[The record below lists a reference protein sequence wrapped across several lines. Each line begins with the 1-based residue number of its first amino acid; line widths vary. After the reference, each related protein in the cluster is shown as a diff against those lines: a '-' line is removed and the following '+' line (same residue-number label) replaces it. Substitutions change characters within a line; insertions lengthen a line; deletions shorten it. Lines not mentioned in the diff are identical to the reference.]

1 MAPSTEV
8 QHLPILFQSSPLFH
22 LPMKVVRKMAAN
34 LSRICHF
41 PTKMHQ
47 RRCDSARD
55 EAISALKDV
64 GSLALIKY

>member
-1 MAPSTEV
+1 
-8 QHLPILFQSSPLFH
+8 
-22 LPMKVVRKMAAN
+22 MKVVRKMAAN

-47 RRCDSARD
+47 RRYDSARD

-64 GSLALIKY
+64 GSLAPIKYERTVYVIATYKSHLARLS